1 VKERGIKL
9 HREQEK
15 IPALFNGNGMLLVLE
30 QSTFSVKARLTASK
44 ARLVG
49 VINFN
54 GFQSWK

>member
-1 VKERGIKL
+1 VTERGIKL
-9 HREQEK
+9 HSEQEK
-15 IPALFNGNGMLLVLE
+15 TLALSKGNEMLLVLE

-54 GFQSWK
+54 GFQT